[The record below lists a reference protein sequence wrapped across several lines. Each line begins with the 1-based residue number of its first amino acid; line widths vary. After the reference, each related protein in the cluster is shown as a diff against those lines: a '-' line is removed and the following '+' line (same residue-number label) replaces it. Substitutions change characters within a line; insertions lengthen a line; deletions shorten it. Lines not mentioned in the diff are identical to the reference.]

1 MQTRRIWGRGLA
13 GLVALTSL
21 PMAAQAASFTVNE
34 LGDPGT
40 ADNGSC
46 SLREA
51 LTAAGN
57 NAVVA
62 DCGATAGSADGD
74 SITFD
79 SATFAVVSSIALDA
93 ATGPLLISDDIS
105 INGAITG
112 AATRITLDGGSAV
125 RVAGIDAAS
134 GAGSTQAVA
143 LSNLIISN
151 GTSTDGGG
159 LHIASGSNVTL
170 TAVDISNS
178 SATGTAASNGGGAIY
193 NAGTLALSGG
203 SLTGN
208 TATSGSGSGGA
219 IFNTGTLSADG
230 TTISNNSSAR
240 AGGGIETRDG
250 ASVTLAN
257 VTMNGNDA
265 GTNPGNGG
273 ALHITDANPDNAT
286 ATVTVTDSTFSNNIA
301 GREGGGLWNHSASEM
316 SISGSTISGNRALG
330 SVFQAGT
337 PPANVLAGG
346 GGLFNSGGVMTVSNT
361 NITGNFAQGDN
372 GTAGDNLAGS
382 GGGIFNQTPG
392 TVTVT
397 GGEISG
403 NFAVR
408 AGGGIESS
416 PNTTTTLNGVNLSG
430 NTAGDVQIDLTTT
443 VAADPGNGGG
453 FHVSGNGTVTI
464 NGGTVNDNIAAREGG
479 GLWNGSGTM
488 TVDGSATALTINGN
502 TASGAAADDGGGGI
516 FNNGGTLVINTAS
529 ITNNIADGA
538 SGSGGGIFGLGGSIS
553 ATGATITGNRA
564 NRAGGG
570 IETAGA
576 HALTL
581 TTVTLSNN
589 NAGVSPAVGN
599 PGNGGGLHVSGT
611 GTVDISNSTINSNT
625 ASREGGGLWNQ
636 GGTVMTVSSSTLD
649 GNSAIGTTAHDG
661 GGALFNNGNGQA
673 TGNAELVLNN
683 VIVSNNTATEG
694 SGSGGGLL
702 NIGGIVSI
710 TGGSWSQNDS
720 ARAGGAIED
729 RSLSS
734 DGSAAFST
742 TMTISNVT
750 VDTNSTGGN
759 PGNGGGLH
767 ITGGNSTVTVSG
779 STFSNNTAAKE
790 GGGLWN
796 FAGSTLKIVN
806 STVSGNTASGTAA
819 DATPVGGGGLFNRPG
834 GIMVVINSTVAGNT
848 ATDTGGGVLN
858 LDTGSMTLS
867 NTLVGDNSAGTDADA
882 SGAINADYSLIETAG
897 SATITGGNNLSGD
910 AGLGALALNGGSTR
924 THAITASSSAV
935 SAADAAVCSGT
946 DVASVDQRGVPR
958 DSECDIG
965 AYELSDGPVI
975 SGSSNLTANATV
987 QPGATNVG
995 VLAFTLGNTSGESVN
1010 VNGFSGSLGGTAN
1023 FNTDISATRL
1033 YLDSDGDGVVDTGE
1047 AELTNGGGATLTLN
1061 SATNSFTVAFS
1072 PARSLANNGS
1082 ENYLLVVDVSG
1093 GSTVAMIG
1101 LGGAASL
1108 ALIGM
1113 VAAPRRRWLLILVAL
1128 GAGVATSGCRND
1140 GSSQSPILDP
1150 TVRFTLTAVDARGA
1164 SSNAAI
1170 QGLQLPLAGP
1180 TITINR

>member
-1 MQTRRIWGRGLA
+1 MQMRRIWGRGLA
-13 GLVALTSL
+13 TLFTLSTL
-21 PMAAQAASFTVNE
+21 PLAAQAADFVVDE
-34 LGDPGT
+34 VGDPGT
-40 ADNGSC
+40 PGNGTC

-51 LTAAGN
+51 LSATNSDTA
-57 NAVVA
+57 VA
-62 DCGATAGSADGD
+62 DCGTGSADGD
-74 SITFD
+74 TISFD
-79 SATFAVVSSIALDA
+79 GTVFALVSSIALDA
-93 ATGPLLISDDIS
+93 ASGALVISDDVS
-105 INGAITG
+105 IDGTLSG
-112 AATRITLDGGSAV
+112 AATRLTLDGGDAI
-125 RVAGIDAAS
+125 RVTQIDTAS
-134 GAGSTQAVA
+134 GTGSNQAVS
-143 LSNLIISN
+143 LSNLILTN
-151 GTSTDGGG
+151 GQDVDGGG
-159 LHIASGSNVTL
+159 LHVASGSAVSL
-170 TAVDISNS
+170 TAVDVTSS
-178 SATGTAASNGGGAIY
+178 SATGTAASNGGGGIY
-193 NAGTLALSGG
+193 NAGTLTLTGG
-203 SLTGN
+203 ALTGN
-208 TATSGSGSGGA
+208 TATNGSGSGGG
-219 IFNTGTLSADG
+219 IYNIGTLSADG
-230 TTISNNSSAR
+230 TTISSNSSAR

-257 VTMNGNDA
+257 VTMDGNDA

-273 ALHITDANPDNAT
+273 ALHVTDANPDNDT
-286 ATVTVTDSTFSNNIA
+286 ATVTVTDSTFSNNSA

-346 GGLFNSGGVMTVSNT
+346 GGLFNSGGVMTVTNT

-382 GGGIFNQTPG
+382 GGGIFNKTPG

-397 GGEISG
+397 GGEITG

-416 PNTTTTLNGVNLSG
+416 PDTTTTLNGVDLSN
-430 NTAGDVQIDLTTT
+430 NTAGDVEIDLTTT

-453 FHVSGNGTVTI
+453 FHVTGNGTVTI
-464 NGGTVNDNIAAREGG
+464 NGGTVNNNVAAREGG

-488 TVDGSATALTINGN
+488 TVDGSTTALTINGN
-502 TASGAAADDGGGGI
+502 TASGPAGDDGGGGI
-516 FNNGGTLVINTAS
+516 FNNGGTLIINTAN

-538 SGSGGGIFGLGGSIS
+538 SGSGGGILGLGGSIT
-553 ATGATITGNRA
+553 ATGAIITGNRA

-570 IETAGA
+570 IETAGT

-581 TTVTLSNN
+581 SSVTLNNN
-589 NAGVSPAVGN
+589 NAGVAPDAAGN
-599 PGNGGGLHVSGT
+599 PGNGGGLHVSGS

-636 GGTVMTVSSSTLD
+636 AGTVMTVSNSTLN
-649 GNSAIGTTAHDG
+649 GNSAIGAAAHDG
-661 GGALFNNGNGQA
+661 GGALFNNGNGNA
-673 TGNAELVLNN
+673 TGNAELVLGN
-683 VIVSNNTATEG
+683 VTVSNNTATEG
-694 SGSGGGLL
+694 AGSGGGLL
-702 NIGGIVSI
+702 NLGGIVSI
-710 TGGSWSQNDS
+710 TGGTWSQNDS

-729 RSLSS
+729 RSFDS
-734 DGSAAFST
+734 DNNAGFTT
-742 TMTISNVT
+742 TMTITNVT
-750 VDTNSTGGN
+750 VDNNSTGGN

-767 ITGGNSTVTVSG
+767 ITGDDSTVTVSG

-796 FAGSTLKIVN
+796 FGGSTLKIVN

-834 GIMVVINSTVAGNT
+834 GIMVVINSTVANNT

-858 LDTGSMTLS
+858 LDTGSLTLS
-867 NTLVGDNSAGTDADA
+867 NTLVGDNSAGTDDDA
-882 SGAINADYSLIETAG
+882 SGAINADYSLIETVG

-910 AGLGALALNGGSTR
+910 AGLAALALNGGNTQ
-924 THAITASSSAV
+924 THAITATSIAV
-935 SAADAAVCSGT
+935 GAADAAVCSGA
-946 DVASVDQRGVPR
+946 DVASLDQRGVPR

-965 AYELSDGPVI
+965 AYELSDGPVV
-975 SGSSNLTANATV
+975 SGSSNLSTDATV
-987 QPGATNVG
+987 LPGATNVG
-995 VLAFTLGNTSGESVN
+995 VLAFTLGNTSGETVN
-1010 VNGFSGSLGGTAN
+1010 INSFSGSLGGTAN
-1023 FNTDISATRL
+1023 VSTDISAARL

-1047 AELTNGGGATLTLN
+1047 PELTNGGGATLSLN
-1061 SATNSFTVAFS
+1061 GAAQTFSVAFS

-1093 GSTVAMIG
+1093 GSTVAMLG

-1113 VAAPRRRWLLILVAL
+1113 VAAPRRRWLLVVAAMA
-1128 GAGVATSGCRND
+1128 AGMASSGCRNQ
-1140 GSSQSPILDP
+1140 GNAQSPILDP

-1164 SSNAAI
+1164 TSNDPI

>member
-1 MQTRRIWGRGLA
+1 MQMRRIWGRGLA
-13 GLVALTSL
+13 TLFTLSTL
-21 PMAAQAASFTVNE
+21 PLAAQATDFVVDE
-34 LGDPGT
+34 VGDPGT
-40 ADNGSC
+40 AGNGTC

-51 LTAAGN
+51 LSAANSDTA
-57 NAVVA
+57 VA
-62 DCGATAGSADGD
+62 DCGTGSADGD
-74 SITFD
+74 TISFD
-79 SATFAVVSSIALDA
+79 GTVFALASSIALDNA
-93 ATGPLLISDDIS
+93 SGTLVISDDVS
-105 INGAITG
+105 IDGTLSG
-112 AATRITLDGGSAV
+112 AATRLTLDGGDAI
-125 RVAGIDAAS
+125 RVTQIDAAS
-134 GAGSTQAVA
+134 GAGTSQAVN
-143 LSNLIISN
+143 LSNLILTN
-151 GTSTDGGG
+151 GQDVDGGG
-159 LHIASGSNVTL
+159 MHIAAGSSVSL
-170 TAVDISNS
+170 TAVDVTSS
-178 SATGTAASNGGGAIY
+178 SATGTAASNGGGGIY
-193 NAGTLALSGG
+193 NAGTLSISGG
-203 SLTGN
+203 ELSGN
-208 TATSGSGSGGA
+208 TATAGSGSGGA

-230 TTISNNSSAR
+230 TTINGNSSAR

-250 ASVTLAN
+250 AAVTLAN
-257 VTMNGNDA
+257 VTMDGNDA

-273 ALHITDANPDNAT
+273 ALHITDANPDNDT

-330 SVFQAGT
+330 SVFQAGS

-346 GGLFNSGGVMTVSNT
+346 GGLFNSGGLMTVTNT

-382 GGGIFNQTPG
+382 GGGIFNKTPG

-416 PNTTTTLNGVNLSG
+416 PDTITTLNGVDLSG

-453 FHVSGNGTVTI
+453 FHVTGNGTVTI
-464 NGGTVNDNIAAREGG
+464 NGGTVNNNVAAREGG

-488 TVDGSATALTINGN
+488 TVDGSTTALTINGN
-502 TASGAAADDGGGGI
+502 TASGPAADDGGGGI

-529 ITNNIADGA
+529 ITNNVADGT
-538 SGSGGGIFGLGGSIS
+538 SGSGGGILGLGGSIT
-553 ATGATITGNRA
+553 ATSATITGNRA

-581 TTVTLSNN
+581 TSVDLSNN
-589 NAGVSPAVGN
+589 NVGVAPAVGN
-599 PGNGGGLHVSGT
+599 PGNGGGLHVTGS
-611 GTVDISNSTINSNT
+611 GTVDISNSTINNNT
-625 ASREGGGLWNQ
+625 ASTEGGGLWNQ
-636 GGTVMTVSSSTLD
+636 RGTVMTVSDSTLD
-649 GNSAIGTTAHDG
+649 GNSAVGTAAHDG
-661 GGALFNNGNGQA
+661 GGALFNNGNGDA

-683 VIVSNNTATEG
+683 LIVRNNTATEG

-702 NIGGIVSI
+702 NVGGIVSI
-710 TGGSWSQNDS
+710 TGGTWSQNDS

-729 RSLSS
+729 RSFDS
-734 DGSAAFST
+734 DGNAGFET
-742 TMTISNVT
+742 TMTITNVT
-750 VDTNSTGGN
+750 VDNNSTGGS

-767 ITGGNSTVTVSG
+767 ITGEDSTVTVTG

-834 GIMVVINSTVAGNT
+834 GIMVVINSTVANNT

-858 LDTGSMTLS
+858 LDTGTLTLS

-882 SGAINADYSLIETAG
+882 SGAINADYSLIETTG

-910 AGLGALALNGGSTR
+910 AGLSALALNGGSTR
-924 THAITASSSAV
+924 THAIGSSSIAIG
-935 SAADAAVCSGT
+935 AADSAVCSGL
-946 DVASVDQRGVPR
+946 DVASLDQRGVPR

-965 AYELSDGPVI
+965 AYELSDGPVV
-975 SGSSNLTANATV
+975 SGSSNLSTDATV
-987 QPGATNVG
+987 LPGATNVG
-995 VLAFTLGNTSGESVN
+995 VLAFSLGNTSGETIN
-1010 VNGFSGSLGGTAN
+1010 INGFSGSLGGTAN
-1023 FNTDISATRL
+1023 VSSDISAARL
-1033 YLDSDGDGVVDTGE
+1033 YLDADGDGVVDTGE

-1061 SATNSFTVAFS
+1061 GAAQTFSVAFS
-1072 PARSLANNGS
+1072 PARALANNGS

-1093 GSTVAMIG
+1093 GSTVAMLS
-1101 LGGAASL
+1101 LGGVASL

-1113 VAAPRRRWLLILVAL
+1113 VAAPRRRWLLVIAAL
-1128 GAGVATSGCRND
+1128 AAGMARSGCRNQ
-1140 GSSQSPILDP
+1140 GNAQAPILDP

-1164 SSNAAI
+1164 TSNDPI